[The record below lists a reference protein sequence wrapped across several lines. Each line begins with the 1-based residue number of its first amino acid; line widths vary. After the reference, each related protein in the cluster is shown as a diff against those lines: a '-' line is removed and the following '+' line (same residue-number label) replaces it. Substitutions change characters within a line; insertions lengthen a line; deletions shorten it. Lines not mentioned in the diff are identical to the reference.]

1 MKAVQGILV
10 SLFAVASLVAIVSCQ
25 KGGAVAQ
32 AGEIHIDI
40 TDQGFVPAEAKLRSG
55 QSTTLVFTRKTDQ
68 TCATEVVIADLG
80 VRRELPLGQPVR
92 IEVPAGR
99 TGTLSY
105 VCGMD
110 MLKGQV
116 TIE

>member
-10 SLFAVASLVAIVSCQ
+10 SLLAVASLVAIVSCQ
-25 KGGAVAQ
+25 KSGTVAQ
-32 AGEIHIDI
+32 AGEIHIDV

-55 QSTTLVFTRKTDQ
+55 QPTTLVFTRKTEQ

-80 VRRELPLGQPVR
+80 VRRLLPMGQPVR

-105 VCGMD
+105 ACGMD
-110 MLKGQV
+110 MVKGQV
-116 TIE
+116 SIQ